1 MVTTTRSNDR
11 GRRPLALAL
20 ALAFLPLSLTA
31 CAERADVTLHEPGVY
46 KGGQDPLLAKQDD
59 PQYVETLQERFAKG
73 QSDRSEARSVQ

>member
-1 MVTTTRSNDR
+1 MVTRRSNDK
-11 GRRPLALAL
+11 GRRPLALVL

-46 KGGQDPLLAKQDD
+46 KGGEDPLLAKQDS
-59 PQYVETLQERFAKG
+59 QYVQTLQDRFARG